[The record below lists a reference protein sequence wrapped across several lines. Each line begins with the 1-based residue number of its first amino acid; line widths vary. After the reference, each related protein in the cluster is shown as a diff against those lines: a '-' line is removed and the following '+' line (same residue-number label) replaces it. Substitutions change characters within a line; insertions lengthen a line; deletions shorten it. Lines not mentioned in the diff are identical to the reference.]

1 MQNKHIIR
9 FSFLV
14 IFLSLIANIIVY
26 RQFILSDIILREI
39 SSNNKHLIQIYQEQ
53 IWSSSSKVIKK
64 LRISPSEKA
73 RIPSELISFVK
84 RTLDFFTNPAFLK
97 VQIFDK
103 NSNEFFV
110 SNDLVINVVSKDT
123 TSFYEYYST
132 KLDYQIL
139 EDLVIYDGLSKA
151 YNADPVSG
159 VFPKVTITSPTDHIK
174 MGSKNATKTSSVIVN
189 YIPIIDDLGEVE
201 AVIVI
206 YTDATL
212 LRSHLNSL
220 ERKIFA
226 ALIVLFCLFFA
237 IIIRNTNYAQKV
249 IDKHIQLNKL
259 LEAAKIQAEDENRS
273 KTEFLAN
280 VSHELRTP
288 LNTIIGFSEIIL
300 SEHSANIDPKKH
312 NDYVGDI
319 LQSGKHLLSVINDI
333 LDYSKASADKLKV
346 EMIEVDINKI
356 AKSSIRFVEPRAKE
370 ANIKLITEIPEALI
384 IIKADPKRLRQ
395 ALLNLLSNAVKFT
408 HDGGSVTINIVK
420 NIEKKQIYI
429 RIIDTGIGIAENDI
443 PKALA
448 SFGQV
453 DNSLSRKYEGTGLG
467 LPLTK
472 KLIELMNGKFEISS
486 AVGVGTTITLT
497 FDQALCANY
506 RK

>member
-39 SSNNKHLIQIYQEQ
+39 SENNKHLIEIYKEQ
-53 IWSSSSKVIKK
+53 IWSSSPLVIKK
-64 LRISPSEKA
+64 LRIEPSEKA
-73 RIPSELISFVK
+73 SIPSELISLVK
-84 RTLDFFTNPAFLK
+84 RTLNFFTNSAFLK

-110 SNDLVINVVSKDT
+110 SNDLVINVVNEDT
-123 TSFYEYYST
+123 ASFYEYYST
-132 KLDYQIL
+132 KLDYKIL
-139 EDLVIYDGLSKA
+139 EDLVVYDGLSKA
-151 YNADPVSG
+151 YDAQQVSG
-159 VFPKVTITSPTDHIK
+159 IFPKVTITSSNEP
-174 MGSKNATKTSSVIVN
+174 SRNASVIVN
-189 YIPIIDDLGEVE
+189 YIPILDNLGDVD

-212 LRSHLNSL
+212 WRSQLNSL
-220 ERKIFA
+220 ERKVFA

-249 IDKHIQLNKL
+249 IDKHIQLNKF
-259 LEAAKIQAEDENRS
+259 LEEAKLQAEDENRS

-346 EMIEVDINKI
+346 EMIEVDLNKI

-370 ANIKLITEIPEALI
+370 SNIKLITEIPEALI

-395 ALLNLLSNAVKFT
+395 AFLNLLSNAVKFT
-408 HDGGSVTINIVK
+408 HDGGSVTVNIVK

-472 KLIELMNGKFEISS
+472 KLVELMNGQFEISS
-486 AVGVGTTITLT
+486 AVGVGTTITLI
-497 FDQALCANY
+497 FEYSNDII
-506 RK
+506 